1 MRIGMRLSLS
11 LALSAP
17 ALAGVLGTQHLMNQ
31 AAVDALGLSGLEFT
45 AIADTESV
53 GISATSDP
61 LAGVTTPYY
70 LWAAEVPRAFQ
81 VTYNPTGDV
90 QGMSV
95 DTTLAM
101 MEATPIE
108 TATNGLLISGRA
120 IGGGRQVSLTNL
132 IITLPGFVMYPV
144 GDTLLADATLQPEDY
159 LLVTTDLP
167 LANGFILSGSVS
179 FDWSG
184 DLVPTLPQE
193 QWFSVAPVM
202 VPEPAAIVLLA
213 AGALGSWRR
222 RA

>member
-1 MRIGMRLSLS
+1 MRTGMLLG
-11 LALSAP
+11 LCFALSAP
-17 ALAGVLGTQHLMNQ
+17 AMAGVLGTQHLTSQ
-31 AAVDALGLSGLEFT
+31 AAVDALGLTGFEFT
-45 AIADTESV
+45 AQADTERV
-53 GISATSDP
+53 GISSAFDP

-70 LWAAEVPRAFQ
+70 LWTADVPRAFQ

-101 MEATPIE
+101 MEATQIE
-108 TATNGLLISGRA
+108 TAANGLLISGRA
-120 IGGGRQVSLTNL
+120 LGGGRQVSLTNL
-132 IITLPGFVMYPV
+132 VITLPSFTMYPV

-184 DLVPTLPQE
+184 DLVPTSPQE
-193 QWFSVAPVM
+193 QWFSVSPVM
-202 VPEPAAIVLLA
+202 VPEPAALVLVA
-213 AGALGSWRR
+213 AGVLGAWRR

>member
-1 MRIGMRLSLS
+1 MRTGMLLGLS

-17 ALAGVLGTQHLMNQ
+17 ALAGVLSTQHLMSQ
-31 AAVDALGLSGLEFT
+31 AALDALGLSGFEFT
-45 AIADTESV
+45 ALADTESV
-53 GISATSDP
+53 GIYSTFDP
-61 LAGVTTPYY
+61 LAGAATPYY
-70 LWAAEVPRAFQ
+70 LWAADVPRAFQ

-101 MEATPIE
+101 MEATQIE
-108 TATNGLLISGRA
+108 TAANGLLISGRA

-132 IITLPGFVMYPV
+132 IITLPSFAMYPV
-144 GDTLLADATLQPEDY
+144 GDTLLANALQPEDY

-184 DLVPTLPQE
+184 SLFPTPPE
-193 QWFSVAPVM
+193 EHWFSVAPVM
-202 VPEPAAIVLLA
+202 VPEPATSVLLV
-213 AGALGSWRR
+213 AGALGIRRR